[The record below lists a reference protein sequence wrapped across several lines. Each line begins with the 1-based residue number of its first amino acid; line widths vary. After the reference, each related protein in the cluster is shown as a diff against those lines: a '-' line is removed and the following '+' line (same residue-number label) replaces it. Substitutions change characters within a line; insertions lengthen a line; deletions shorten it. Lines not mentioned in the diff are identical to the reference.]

1 MSTHDLDLKF
11 RPMLETDLPVL
22 HEWIQR
28 PHVAEWW
35 GGAGASAYIEDTKRK
50 YLPRL
55 DPGSSVKGYFALLGG
70 EPIGFIQSYVALG
83 CGNGWWESETDPG
96 VRGIDQFLGDG
107 SRLGQGLGTRMVMAF
122 LQRLYEDPS
131 VTRVQTDPDP
141 ANRRAI
147 RCYKKAGFR
156 IVETIVTPNGPAL
169 LMIADRVC
177 ARST

>member
-1 MSTHDLDLKF
+1 MSTHDSDIAF
-11 RPMLETDLPVL
+11 RPMLESDVPVL

-35 GGAGASAYIEDTKRK
+35 GGVDARANIECTRRK

-55 DPGSSVKGYFALLGG
+55 DPGSSVKCHFALLGG

-107 SRLGQGLGTRMVMAF
+107 GMLGQGLGTRMVTAF
-122 LQRLYEDPS
+122 LQHLFKDPN

-141 ANRRAI
+141 ANGRAI
-147 RCYKKAGFR
+147 RCYEKAGFR
-156 IVETIVTPNGPAL
+156 IVETIVTPDGPAL
-169 LMIADRVC
+169 LMIADRAC